1 MATPISTQIRTPT
14 GSPRSSDRADA
25 AHISRGALVCDDEG
39 VLLESVAMLP
49 HPALRPF
56 VRAISGYRQEGLP
69 PGVHRGLPS
78 PYLTLVITVDEP
90 LVLAEHPDPRQP
102 PGAYAAMVGGLHTR
116 PALIAHPGRQWG
128 VQVSLTPLGARALLH
143 APAAALAS
151 WDADLVDVLGPP
163 AVELTDRL
171 RAAADWRGRFAAV
184 EGALL
189 RLAGDGTLQA
199 PEVAE
204 AWRLTTVAAGRMRVE
219 EIARRVGWSSRHLGE
234 RFRAEI
240 GLTPKEAARVARF
253 DRARHLLTDRVTAR
267 RAPDL
272 AGLATVCG
280 YYDQAH
286 LTREWRSLAELTP
299 SGWLAAELGF
309 VQDSGAVTGEESG
322 V

>member
-1 MATPISTQIRTPT
+1 MKPPPSCCA
-14 GSPRSSDRADA
+14 SDDE
-25 AHISRGALVCDDEG
+25 HESRVALICDDEG
-39 VLLESVAMLP
+39 VLLESVAKLP
-49 HPALRPF
+49 HPALRSF
-56 VRAISGYRQEGLP
+56 VRAMTGYRQEGLA

-78 PYLTLVITVDEP
+78 PYLTLIITVDEP
-90 LVLAEHPDPRQP
+90 LLLVAHPDPRQP
-102 PGAYAAMVGGLHTR
+102 AGAYAAMVGGLHTR
-116 PALIAHPGRQWG
+116 PALIGHPGRQWG

-151 WDADLVDVLGPP
+151 WDVDLVDVVGPP
-163 AVELTDRL
+163 AVELTERL

-189 RLAGDGTLQA
+189 RLAGDSMVLA

-204 AWRLTTVAAGRMRVE
+204 AWRLTTVASGKLRVE
-219 EIARRVGWSSRHLGE
+219 DIAHRVGWSSRHLGE

-253 DRARHLLTDRVTAR
+253 DRARHLLADRVTLG

-272 AGLATVCG
+272 AGLAIACG

-286 LTREWRSLAELTP
+286 LTREWRSLAGLPP

-309 VQDSGAVTGEESG
+309 VQDNDNVTGEESG
-322 V
+322 DDDIAEHPS